1 MMKHFLNHISD
12 IKKHYKQNS
21 RKDLNIFLKENA
33 WSNRFRILE
42 KWSLIKE
49 FENKYIDKK
58 NFKLNRF
65 KIFNFV
71 FNILIFFSVFLVFN
85 YFFKFI

>member
-1 MMKHFLNHISD
+1 MES
-12 IKKHYKQNS
+12 
-21 RKDLNIFLKENA
+21 
-33 WSNRFRILE
+33 
-42 KWSLIKE
+42 IKE

-71 FNILIFFSVFLVFN
+71 FNILIIFSVFLVFN
-85 YFFKFI
+85 FFFKFI